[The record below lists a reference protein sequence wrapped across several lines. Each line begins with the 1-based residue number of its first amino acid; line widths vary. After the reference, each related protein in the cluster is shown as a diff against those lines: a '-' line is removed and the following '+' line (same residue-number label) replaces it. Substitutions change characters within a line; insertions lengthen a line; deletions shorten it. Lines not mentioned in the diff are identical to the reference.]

1 MGMEG
6 VRGQGGSECTEG
18 GMVGEVVAVQKG
30 VHGGRAG
37 AHREGASGFWSGVP
51 SPRKGSWG
59 PPRGTPRL
67 PGDCR
72 AGAPHGPAA
81 PPAPRGLSSRVRRSV
96 PGLQRA
102 AARSLCQ
109 CPVIKMSPFNFQAS
123 RSNLFLIKSL
133 IETLLPPPRR
143 AGPRKRLRR
152 CRAAADRW
160 REARID
166 RPLKLNLLGSWFY
179 MVLIQLLNGEH
190 SFPIGGVY

>member
-1 MGMEG
+1 MGMVNLCG
-6 VRGQGGSECTEG
+6 GQEPPHGS
-18 GMVGEVVAVQKG
+18 
-30 VHGGRAG
+30 R
-37 AHREGASGFWSGVP
+37 S
-51 SPRKGSWG
+51 SPRQ
-59 PPRGTPRL
+59 
-67 PGDCR
+67 PGQ
-72 AGAPHGPAA
+72 A
-81 PPAPRGLSSRVRRSV
+81 
-96 PGLQRA
+96 QRA
-102 AARSLCQ
+102 RPAESRARSLCQ

-133 IETLLPPPRR
+133 IETLLPPPGRE
-143 AGPRKRLRR
+143 GPRKRLRR

>member
-1 MGMEG
+1 MLWGW
-6 VRGQGGSECTEG
+6 RGCHGGHRGGKGWKRQGPQTGGCVLCTEKVQRG
-18 GMVGEVVAVQKG
+18 GDQLCPAL
-30 VHGGRAG
+30 GRDPG
-37 AHREGASGFWSGVP
+37 AHPEEPPGLP
-51 SPRKGSWG
+51 LLPL
-59 PPRGTPRL
+59 PRG
-67 PGDCR
+67 GF
-72 AGAPHGPAA
+72 
-81 PPAPRGLSSRVRRSV
+81 SSRVRRSV

-143 AGPRKRLRR
+143 EGPRKRLRR

>member
-1 MGMEG
+1 MSWGATARGM
-6 VRGQGGSECTEG
+6 R
-18 GMVGEVVAVQKG
+18 
-30 VHGGRAG
+30 GGRA
-37 AHREGASGFWSGVP
+37 AMHREGASGCG
-51 SPRKGSWG
+51 KGSRG
-59 PPRGTPRL
+59 APRGTPR
-67 PGDCR
+67 
-72 AGAPHGPAA
+72 APAA
-81 PPAPRGLSSRVRRSV
+81 PPVPQGLSGRVRRSV
-96 PGLQRA
+96 PDLQRA

-123 RSNLFLIKSL
+123 RSNLLLIKSL

-143 AGPRKRLRR
+143 EGPRKRLRR

>member
-1 MGMEG
+1 MGEPG
-6 VRGQGGSECTEG
+6 RTEKVHRGFGQVCP
-18 GMVGEVVAVQKG
+18 AL
-30 VHGGRAG
+30 GRDPG
-37 AHREGASGFWSGVP
+37 AHREEPPGSPGIAGQEPRTVP
-51 SPRKGSWG
+51 VP
-59 PPRGTPRL
+59 
-67 PGDCR
+67 
-72 AGAPHGPAA
+72 